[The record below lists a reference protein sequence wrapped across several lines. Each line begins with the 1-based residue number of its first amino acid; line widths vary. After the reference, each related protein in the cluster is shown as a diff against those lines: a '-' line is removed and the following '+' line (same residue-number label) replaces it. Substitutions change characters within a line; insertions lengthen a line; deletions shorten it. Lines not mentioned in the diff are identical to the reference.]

1 MVISLTAHFFPIL
14 RAPIVLPIHMKL
26 TPQVVNFLWCIG
38 FDEHVFCIIL
48 AYPSFDADL
57 LQSGLKEDSHAD
69 KVRDLF
75 SHRLV

>member
-1 MVISLTAHFFPIL
+1 MDISLTANCLPLL

-26 TPQVVNFLWCIG
+26 TPQVVKFLWCIG

-48 AYPSFDADL
+48 AYPFFDADL

-69 KVRDLF
+69 KLRDLF